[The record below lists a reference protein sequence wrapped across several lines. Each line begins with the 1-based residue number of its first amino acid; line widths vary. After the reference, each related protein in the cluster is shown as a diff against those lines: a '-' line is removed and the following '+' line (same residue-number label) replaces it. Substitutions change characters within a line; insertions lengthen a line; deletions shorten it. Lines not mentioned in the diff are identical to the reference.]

1 MGTGEEHVYTISE
14 LNRTAREI
22 VEGGLAGVWVKGE
35 VSEISHASSGHMYFT
50 LKDEAAEVSAV
61 RFRSRSPI
69 LSAIE
74 PGSVV
79 LAFGKVTIYEP
90 RGRYQFVATLVQ
102 PVGAGV
108 LQAAFERLKHKLH
121 AEGLFDPEHKKPIP
135 LYPMRIG
142 VVTSPTGAA
151 LHDIVSVLSRR
162 WPIAELLLFPSSV
175 QGDTASE
182 ELVAALDRAVR
193 FSQGTASL
201 DLILIGRGGGASE
214 DLAPFNDERLARAV
228 YASPIPVVSAVGHEI
243 DFTITDFVA
252 DLRAATPTAAAELVT
267 PDAADVAGRV
277 TRCVDRARR
286 ALRGR
291 LEANTLLLQASLRR
305 PLFRTP
311 SRLLETA
318 EQRLDLQAVA
328 LARAPRRALER
339 PCVRLARL
347 DAMLRLSS
355 PTRPL
360 ERGFS
365 MTYVDGA
372 LRPLRDAR
380 SVVPGARITTRL
392 AKGRLMS
399 TVEEVHEE

>member
-1 MGTGEEHVYTISE
+1 MDEEHVYTVSE
-14 LNRTAREI
+14 LNRTARDI
-22 VEGGLAGVWVKGE
+22 VEGGLGGVWVKGE

-50 LKDEAAEVSAV
+50 LKDAAAEVSAV

-108 LQAAFERLKHKLH
+108 LQAAFERLKQKLH

-135 LYPMRIG
+135 AYPTRIG

-182 ELVAALDRAVR
+182 ELVAALDRAIR
-193 FSQGTASL
+193 FSQSEAPL

-267 PDAADVAGRV
+267 PHAADVAGRV
-277 TRCVDRARR
+277 TECVDRASRG
-286 ALRGR
+286 LRGR
-291 LEANTLLLQASLRR
+291 LEENEMLLKASLRR

-318 EQRLDLQAVA
+318 EQRLDVQAA
-328 LARAPRRALER
+328 TLARAPRRALER
-339 PCVRLARL
+339 PRERLARL
-347 DAMLRLSS
+347 DAILRLSS

-365 MTYVDGA
+365 ITYVDGA
-372 LRPLRDAR
+372 SRPLRDAR
-380 SVVPGARITTRL
+380 SVVPGTHIMTRV

-399 TVEEVHEE
+399 SVEEVHEE

>member
-1 MGTGEEHVYTISE
+1 MAEEHVYTVSE
-14 LNRTAREI
+14 LNRTAREM
-22 VEGGLAGVWVKGE
+22 VEGGLGGVWVKGE

-50 LKDEAAEVSAV
+50 LKDETAEVSAV

-74 PGSVV
+74 PGAVV

-90 RGRYQFVATLVQ
+90 RGRYQFVAVLVQ
-102 PVGAGV
+102 PVGVGV
-108 LQAAFERLKHKLH
+108 LQAAFERLKQKLH
-121 AEGLFDPEHKKPIP
+121 AEGLFDPDHKKPIP
-135 LYPMRIG
+135 AYPTRIG

-162 WPIAELLLFPSSV
+162 WPISELLLFPSSV
-175 QGDTASE
+175 QGDTAPE
-182 ELVAALDRAVR
+182 ELVAALDRAIR
-193 FSQGTASL
+193 FSQSGPPL

-243 DFTITDFVA
+243 DFTIMDFVA

-267 PDAADVAGRV
+267 PDTSDVAGRV
-277 TRCVDRARR
+277 TRCVNRASR
-286 ALRGR
+286 ALHGR
-291 LEANTLLLQASLRR
+291 LEGTELSLQASLRR

-318 EQRLDLQAVA
+318 EQRLDLQAA
-328 LARAPRRALER
+328 TLARAPRRALER
-339 PCVRLARL
+339 PRERLARL
-347 DAMLRLSS
+347 DAILRLSS

-365 MTYVDGA
+365 ITYVDGA
-372 LRPLRDAR
+372 SRPLRDAR
-380 SVVPGARITTRL
+380 SVVPGTHITTRL
-392 AKGRLMS
+392 AKGRLTS
-399 TVEEVHEE
+399 SVEEVHEE

>member
-1 MGTGEEHVYTISE
+1 MAEEHVYTVSE

-22 VEGGLAGVWVKGE
+22 VEGGLGGLWVKGE

-50 LKDEAAEVSAV
+50 LKDQDAEVSAV

-74 PGSVV
+74 PGTMV

-108 LQAAFERLKHKLH
+108 LQAAFERLKQKLY
-121 AEGLFDPEHKKPIP
+121 AEGLFDPEHKRPVSAFP
-135 LYPMRIG
+135 TRIG

-162 WPIAELLLFPSSV
+162 WPIAELFVFPSSV
-175 QGDTASE
+175 QGDAAPE
-182 ELVAALDRAVR
+182 ELVAALYRAIR
-193 FSQGTASL
+193 FSQSGSPF
-201 DLILIGRGGGASE
+201 DLILIGRGGGAAE

-228 YASPIPVVSAVGHEI
+228 YDSPIPVVSAVGHEI
-243 DFTITDFVA
+243 DFTIVDFVA

-267 PDAADVAGRV
+267 PDASDVAAQVARSA
-277 TRCVDRARR
+277 DRASR
-286 ALRGR
+286 ALRDR
-291 LEANTLLLQASLRR
+291 LEATVLRLQSGLRR

-318 EQRLDLQAVA
+318 EQRLDLQTAT

-339 PCVRLARL
+339 PHERLTRL
-347 DAMLRLSS
+347 DAVLRLSS

-365 MTYVDGA
+365 ITYVDGA
-372 LRPLRDAR
+372 SRPLRDAG
-380 SVVPGARITTRL
+380 SVVPGASITTRL
-392 AKGRLMS
+392 AKGRLTS
-399 TVEEVHEE
+399 SVEEVHEE